1 LCAEGFT
8 VPPIERTV
16 AIPRLFALVALSFLL
31 PANPAAAQ
39 IVTVLHSF
47 SGGPTDGQ
55 LPNAY
60 LTVSGSTLYGTTLT
74 GGAAASGTVFKVGT
88 NGTGFSLLHS
98 FTSGLNDGDTPNGG
112 LTLSGSTLYG
122 MTQGGGSAGNTGT
135 VFRLNADGTGFGLL
149 HRFTGT
155 ATDGRGP
162 LGSLALSGPALLGM
176 TPQGG
181 TANLGTVF
189 QLNADGTGF
198 GLVHSFT
205 ASPADGRFP
214 TFGALTAS
222 GTTLYGMTNEGGT
235 ANQGAVFRMNADGTG
250 FSLLHSFVPATG
262 DGWAPD
268 GSLTLV
274 GSTLYGMT
282 RQGGGGAGTIFE
294 MDADGTGYR
303 ILHTFAGTSGGDG
316 ANPVGTLTLV
326 GSKLYGTTPTGG
338 TNALGVLFD
347 INLDGTG
354 YQVLHSFAGGPF
366 EPANPGD
373 VVLSGSA
380 LYGISG
386 AGGASNLGTVF
397 SFPVVVPEPS
407 ALLLTAAGGG
417 VAVLAKRRRKERAR
431 TTTGGRG

>member
-1 LCAEGFT
+1 

-16 AIPRLFALVALSFLL
+16 AIPRLVALVALSFFV
-31 PANPAAAQ
+31 PANPASAQ

-47 SGGPTDGQ
+47 AGGPADGQ
-55 LPNAY
+55 LPGGG
-60 LTVSGSTLYGTTLT
+60 LTTAGPTLYGMTQ
-74 GGAAASGTVFKVGT
+74 GGGTIAEGTVFKL
-88 NGTGFSLLHS
+88 NADGTGFGLLHS
-98 FTSGLNDGDTPNGG
+98 FTGGLNDGNTPNGS

-122 MTQGGGSAGNTGT
+122 MTQGGGTVTGGGT
-135 VFRLNADGTGFGLL
+135 VFQLGADGTGFGLL

-162 LGSLALSGPALLGM
+162 LGSLALSGPALFGM
-176 TPQGG
+176 TSQGG

-189 QLNADGTGF
+189 SVNADGTGF
-198 GLVHSFT
+198 TLLHSFT
-205 ASPADGRFP
+205 GGPADGQTPSFSAP
-214 TFGALTAS
+214 ILS
-222 GTTLYGMTNEGGT
+222 GSAVYGMTAGGGT
-235 ANQGAVFRMNADGTG
+235 AGLGAVYRMNADGTG
-250 FSLLHSFVPATG
+250 FSLLHSFVAATG
-262 DGWAPD
+262 DGWQPY

-294 MDADGTGYR
+294 MNADGTGYR
-303 ILHTFAGTSGGDG
+303 ILHTFTGTAGGGDG
-316 ANPVGTLTLV
+316 ANPVGPLTAV

-338 TNALGVLFD
+338 TSALGVLFD

-386 AGGASNLGTVF
+386 AGGASDLGTVF